1 MPQADVPQAGVTR
14 KSDEGGAM
22 SELEKLEA
30 GLEYSFEDAGVAARK
45 AEGVAACTRL
55 AAADQSDAV
64 GYEATARSI
73 LAEAGPGL
81 DIQPGFRYDWGKN
94 IHVGDNFTANYNVT
108 ILDIAPVTI
117 GDGCMFG
124 PGVTISAV
132 THPVNAIRRRGRIA
146 QAKPVTIGNDVW
158 LGANVL
164 VMPGVT
170 IGDNVVVG
178 AGAVVTHDIPS
189 NSLAMGV
196 PARVARRLDHRKREA
211 TK

>member
-1 MPQADVPQAGVTR
+1 M
-14 KSDEGGAM
+14 
-22 SELEKLEA
+22 
-30 GLEYSFEDAGVAARK
+30 
-45 AEGVAACTRL
+45 
-55 AAADQSDAV
+55 
-64 GYEATARSI
+64 
-73 LAEAGPGL
+73 
-81 DIQPGFRYDWGKN
+81 
-94 IHVGDNFTANYNVT
+94 GDNFTANYNVT

-178 AGAVVTHDIPS
+178 AGAVVTRDIPS

-196 PARVARRLDHRKREA
+196 PARVARRLDHREREA

>member
-1 MPQADVPQAGVTR
+1 
-14 KSDEGGAM
+14 M

-55 AAADQSDAV
+55 AAADQRDAV

>member
-1 MPQADVPQAGVTR
+1 M
-14 KSDEGGAM
+14 
-22 SELEKLEA
+22 
-30 GLEYSFEDAGVAARK
+30 
-45 AEGVAACTRL
+45 
-55 AAADQSDAV
+55 
-64 GYEATARSI
+64 
-73 LAEAGPGL
+73 
-81 DIQPGFRYDWGKN
+81 
-94 IHVGDNFTANYNVT
+94 GDNFTANYNVT
-108 ILDIAPVTI
+108 ILDIAPITI
-117 GDGCMFG
+117 GDGCMVG

-132 THPVNAIRRRGRIA
+132 THPVDATRRRDRIA

-164 VMPGVT
+164 VMPVVT

>member
-1 MPQADVPQAGVTR
+1 M
-14 KSDEGGAM
+14 
-22 SELEKLEA
+22 
-30 GLEYSFEDAGVAARK
+30 EYSLEDAEVAARK
-45 AEGVAACTRL
+45 AEGVAACARL

-81 DIQPGFRYDWGKN
+81 DIQPGFRCDWGKN

-132 THPVNAIRRRGRIA
+132 THPVNATRRRGRIA

-196 PARVARRLDHRKREA
+196 PARVARRLDHREREA

>member
-1 MPQADVPQAGVTR
+1 MIRAGVTR
-14 KSDEGGAM
+14 KGDEGGAM

-108 ILDIAPVTI
+108 ILDIAPITI
-117 GDGCMFG
+117 GDGCMVG
-124 PGVTISAV
+124 PGVTISTV
-132 THPVNAIRRRGRIA
+132 THPIDATRCRDRIA

-158 LGANVL
+158 LGQTSWSCQ
-164 VMPGVT
+164 G
-170 IGDNVVVG
+170 
-178 AGAVVTHDIPS
+178 
-189 NSLAMGV
+189 
-196 PARVARRLDHRKREA
+196 
-211 TK
+211 

>member
-1 MPQADVPQAGVTR
+1 MTRAGVTR
-14 KSDEGGAM
+14 KGDERGAM
-22 SELEKLEA
+22 SEHEKLEA
-30 GLEYSFEDAGVAARK
+30 RLEYSLEDAGVAARK
-45 AEGVAACTRL
+45 AEGVAACARL

-81 DIQPGFRYDWGKN
+81 DIQPGFRCDWSKN

-108 ILDIAPVTI
+108 ILDIAPITI
-117 GDGCMFG
+117 GDGCMVG
-124 PGVTISAV
+124 PGVTISTV
-132 THPVNAIRRRGRIA
+132 THPIDATRCRDRIA

-170 IGDNVVVG
+170 IGDNVVVS
-178 AGAVVTHDIPS
+178 AGAVVTRGIPS
-189 NSLAMGV
+189 DSLAMGV
-196 PARVARRLDHRKREA
+196 PARVVRRFGSHNRKA
-211 TK
+211 ML